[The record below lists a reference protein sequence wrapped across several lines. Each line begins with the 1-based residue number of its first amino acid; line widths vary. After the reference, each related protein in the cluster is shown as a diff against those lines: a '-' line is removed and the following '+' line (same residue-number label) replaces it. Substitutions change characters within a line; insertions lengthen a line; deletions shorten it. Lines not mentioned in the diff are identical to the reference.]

1 MLEMENILINIL
13 KLRMV
18 ESEKFE
24 LNILSV
30 KLTAQYDDR
39 LIWTNLSEDR
49 WTEEHLRIAN
59 IL

>member
-13 KLRMV
+13 KLRMI

-49 WTEEHLRIAN
+49 WTEHA
-59 IL
+59 